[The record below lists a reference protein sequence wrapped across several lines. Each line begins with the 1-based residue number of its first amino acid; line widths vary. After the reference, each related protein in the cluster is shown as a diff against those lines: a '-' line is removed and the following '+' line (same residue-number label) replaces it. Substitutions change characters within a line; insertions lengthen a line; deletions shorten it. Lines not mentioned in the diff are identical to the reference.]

1 MIAPGTAPWLGNE
14 AVPCAALA
22 TLWTFMAR
30 EFPRPR
36 RSSSSVP
43 SQVPNRRRLPLALR
57 TRLHGLRHA
66 CSPASSPVRRAL
78 WTLALCTALGLLL
91 SWSSNRVLHWL
102 ALPTATRV
110 HTQWA
115 RQLDFPTITIC
126 NNNPVRLPQ
135 LTKSDLYFAGHWLG
149 LLHANG
155 TARSLVLE
163 LLLGER
169 LAWFRKLSDFRL
181 FLPPRRFP
189 GTSLEFLDR
198 LGHQLDD
205 MLLACKYR
213 GEPCGA
219 HNFSTV
225 SFSFSSMFVP
235 LPSYSS
241 YCKGSFFLLLLCYSV
256 LFFTMHS
263 KVYWEMPNMPHSS
276 ASRQAVTFIQYFVT
290 LPLQ

>member
-1 MIAPGTAPWLGNE
+1 MIAPGTVPWLGNE

-43 SQVPNRRRLPLALR
+43 GHVPSRRRLPLALR

-126 NNNPVRLPQ
+126 NNNPVRLPH

-163 LLLGER
+163 LLRGER

-225 SFSFSSMFVP
+225 SLYF
-235 LPSYSS
+235 YI
-241 YCKGSFFLLLLCYSV
+241 FFLLLTHFPGSYIAKAPSSFFCCF
-256 LFFTMHS
+256 LFCHA
-263 KVYWEMPNMPHSS
+263 N
-276 ASRQAVTFIQYFVT
+276 
-290 LPLQ
+290 